1 MATPP
6 TRRSS
11 AARIRLGIAFLTIS
25 AATSGAYAI
34 PVNTNASLGF
44 SVANQSLFGSGGAA
58 AFADSASLNV
68 GFGTFRLSASA
79 STGSINSSVNAS
91 ISAAFDNALSI
102 VEASTAAI
110 SLSFGSA
117 VGGFSTS
124 LGAQANASF
133 DFVNLGP
140 VNPPVIPLVDVPYQL
155 DTLRN
160 FNTGF
165 GVGRSASDN
174 VPLATL
180 GIPTFPGVTI
190 ELGTSLNAS
199 QTSTLRLDS
208 LTGLVRATNG
218 IDVVTSALALGT
230 SQPVVLD
237 LSKPGTWTLELVD
250 VVLNNTFSSDFGLSG
265 TFFAGYGIGI
275 CGDLGVDGDTSF
287 GIIDPCVVDERVSR
301 NTPQLDLLPID
312 PFALAYNKAGA
323 RLGTITVA
331 DEILEPVPEPG
342 TIALLLAGLAGLGA
356 IARRRAA

>member
-1 MATPP
+1 
-6 TRRSS
+6 
-11 AARIRLGIAFLTIS
+11 
-25 AATSGAYAI
+25 
-34 PVNTNASLGF
+34 
-44 SVANQSLFGSGGAA
+44 
-58 AFADSASLNV
+58 
-68 GFGTFRLSASA
+68 LS
-79 STGSINSSVNAS
+79 
-91 ISAAFDNALSI
+91 F

-117 VGGFSTS
+117 SGGFSTA

-140 VNPPVIPLVDVPYQL
+140 VNPPNIPLVDLPYQL
-155 DTLRN
+155 DTASN

-165 GVGRSASDN
+165 GVNRSATDN

-180 GIPTFPGVTI
+180 GIPSYPGVTI

-218 IDVVTSALALGT
+218 ADVVTAALALGS
-230 SQPVVLD
+230 SQPLVLD
-237 LSKPGTWTLELVD
+237 LSEPGTWTLELVD

-275 CGDLGVDGDTSF
+275 CGDLAVDGDTSF
-287 GIIDPCVVDERVSR
+287 GFFDPCVVDEKVTRD
-301 NTPQLDLLPID
+301 TPQLDLLPID

-323 RLGTITVA
+323 RIGTIFVA
-331 DEILEPVPEPG
+331 DPLVEPVPEPG

-356 IARRRAA
+356 VARRRAT